1 MAKRSTGIRL
11 LYAASVCLFLVCFA
25 RFYDPA
31 YGFSGLIR
39 FATTPEEELPALRA
53 VPHPRQIGGGG
64 YDGQFYVQMAIEP
77 LLTDAAIDRGMDNAA
92 YRARRILFSWTAWG
106 LGLGHAPWIVQAYAT
121 QNAIAWLIL
130 AYVLTFWFP
139 ATSVRNFAAWAGCLF
154 THGLVVS
161 VCFALVDGP
170 GALLIACGVLAVS
183 RGRPWLGALTMGISG
198 LARETNLLGA
208 AALIPGA
215 DRSSDSR
222 TLDHSARAPGHPA
235 ASRWRAAGRVAGQAL
250 LVLLPLALWM
260 DYLRSLYGSR
270 VLAGGDHLVAPGSGL
285 GRAWD
290 AALSGV
296 LASGWQHPARFSLL
310 AIVALATQIAWLVAV
325 RRWRDPWWRVGVAW
339 AALVLC
345 AHWVVWQGYPG
356 AVTRIALPLTF
367 AFNALLPRN
376 RWFWPLWAMG
386 NLTVIP
392 GLALLEVPWLSRF
405 L

>member
-1 MAKRSTGIRL
+1 MAKPNTGIRL
-11 LYAASVCLFLVCFA
+11 LYAAAVCLFLVCFS

-31 YGFSGLIR
+31 YGFAGLIR

-53 VPHPRQIGGGG
+53 VPHPRQIGG
-64 YDGQFYVQMAIEP
+64 YDGQFYAQMAIEP
-77 LLTDAAIDRGMDNAA
+77 LLKDAAIDRGMDNAA

-106 LGLGHAPWIVQAYAT
+106 LGLGHPPWIVQAYAT

-154 THGLVVS
+154 THGLMVS

-170 GALLIACGVLAVS
+170 SALLIGCGVLAVS
-183 RGRPWLGALTMGISG
+183 KGRPWLGALTIGVSG

-208 AALIPGA
+208 AALIPA
-215 DRSSDSR
+215 ERPPALSR
-222 TLDHSARAPGHPA
+222 R
-235 ASRWRAAGRVAGQAL
+235 RIAGRLAGQAL

-270 VLAGGDHLVAPGSGL
+270 VLAGGDHLVAPGAGL

-290 AALSGV
+290 ASLSLV
-296 LASGWQHPARFSLL
+296 LASGWHHPARFSLL
-310 AIVALATQIAWLVAV
+310 AIVALVTQIAWLAAI

-339 AALVLC
+339 GALVLC

-386 NLTVIP
+386 NLPVVP
-392 GLALLEVPWLSRF
+392 GLVMLEVPWLSRW